1 MLLDHRNKDHPNKNI
16 MLATYIKTAWRNLL
30 SRKTYTLIN
39 ILGLSVGIASSLI
52 IFLVIHYELSYDR
65 FNSKKDRICRVVST
79 FSNYSNNEITRRMG
93 SVPVVLPS
101 ALRLDFPQVEK
112 VAAMWNIG
120 GAQIHIPIPGNNN
133 ADEKKLKENT
143 GLYFVEPQLFD
154 IFDYSW
160 LAGNASRL
168 KEPNTVVLSQS
179 LAREFFGDWKIAMG
193 RTIQMWSFRVPLQVV
208 GVYKDLPENSDIEV
222 KMGASYATFRNI
234 AAQMFAENNWNQ
246 HPWPSECFLLL
257 PQNETAGQFSPAL
270 ASFVKKYYPGKQDA
284 QQQKVTLAFQP
295 LSDIHLNENF
305 SNYKND
311 ALSHK
316 ELWSLGLIGFFL
328 LLVACI
334 NFINLATAQSVTRAK
349 EIGVRKV
356 LGSNR
361 GQILKQFLHETAIV
375 TTIAVLLG
383 CLLAKTALPFVANL
397 MRKPLSLDLIAYPS
411 ILLFLLVLGLTVNFL
426 AGFYPGIVLSGFSP
440 IEAIK
445 NKISSKTVGGIS
457 LRRGLVVFQ
466 FVIAQFL
473 VLGTIVVIEQMN
485 FFRNQPLGFE
495 KNAVAL
501 IELPSDSLDQTRY
514 GYLKTEML
522 KIPGVVASSLCLD
535 GPASGN
541 SNFTNFYFDN
551 NPVLKDFPVNLQF
564 GDSSYLNTFQIALAA
579 GRAPY
584 PSDTARELLV
594 NETLVRKLG
603 LSSANQILG
612 RFLSFDGQTKL
623 SIVGVM
629 KDFNSKSLKE
639 AVSPFVLASNVHA
652 YNYIALKLNP
662 ASMRTTLEDVQNT
675 FTQLYP
681 TYIYDL
687 SFLNETIAHF
697 YAGEE
702 MISQLFKITAFL
714 AIFIS
719 CLGLYGLVSFMA
731 TQKTKEVG
739 IRKVLG
745 ASIQS
750 IVFLFSKEFT
760 ILIAVAFLITAPLG
774 YFFMHQWLSGFY
786 YHIGISWTLFILVIG
801 VSFITAWITVGYKAI
816 KAAVAN
822 PVKSLRSE

>member
-1 MLLDHRNKDHPNKNI
+1 MLI
-16 MLATYIKTAWRNLL
+16 TYIKTAWRNLL

-39 ILGLSVGIASSLI
+39 ILGLSVGIASSLV
-52 IFLVIHYELSYDR
+52 IFLVIHYEMTYDSFQSR
-65 FNSKKDRICRVVST
+65 KDRICRVVSS
-79 FSNYSNNEITRRMG
+79 FSNYSNNEITRQSG
-93 SVPVVLPS
+93 SVPVVLS
-101 ALRLDFPQVEK
+101 GALRADFQQVEK
-112 VAAMWNIG
+112 VAAVWNIG

-133 ADEKKLKENT
+133 ADEKKVKENQ
-143 GLYFVEPQLFD
+143 GLFFVEPQLFD

-168 KEPNTVVLSQS
+168 KEPNTVVLNQS

-193 RTIQMWSFRVPLQVV
+193 RTIQIWSFRVPLQVV
-208 GVYKDLPENSDIEV
+208 GVFKDMPENSNMEV
-222 KMGASYATFRNI
+222 KMGASYPTFQNL
-234 AAQMFAENNWNQ
+234 AAQMFKENNWNQ
-246 HPWPSECFLLL
+246 LSWNSECFLLL
-257 PQNETAGQFSPAL
+257 PQNERASQFNTPL
-270 ASFVKKYYPGKQDA
+270 ASFVKKYYPGKENS

-305 SNYKND
+305 GNYKND
-311 ALSHK
+311 ALSSK
-316 ELWSLGLIGFFL
+316 ELWALGLIGFFL

-356 LGSNR
+356 LGSSR
-361 GQILKQFLHETAIV
+361 KQILRQFLHETAIV
-375 TTIAVLLG
+375 TTISVLLG
-383 CLLAKTALPFVANL
+383 GLLAETFLPFVAGL

-411 ILLFLLVLGLTVNFL
+411 ILVFLLLLGLTVNFL

-445 NKISSKTVGGIS
+445 NKISAKSIGGIS

-485 FFRNQPLGFE
+485 FFRNRPVGFE
-495 KNAVAL
+495 KNAVAMV
-501 IELPSDSLDQTRY
+501 ELPSDSLDQTRY
-514 GYLKTEML
+514 GYLKTELL
-522 KIPGVVASSLCLD
+522 KIPGVQASSLCLD
-535 GPASGN
+535 GPASTG
-541 SNFTNFYFDN
+541 SNNTNFYFDN

-564 GDSSYLNTFQIALAA
+564 GDSSFLSTFQIRLAA

-584 PSDTARELLV
+584 PSDTAKELLV
-594 NETLVRKLG
+594 NETLVKKLG
-603 LSSANQILG
+603 LTAANQIIG
-612 RFLSFDGQTKL
+612 KTLSFNGHIKL
-623 SIVGVM
+623 PIVGVM

-639 AVSPFVLASNVHA
+639 AVSPFVLASDAHT
-652 YNYIALKLNP
+652 YNYIAFRMNP
-662 ASMRTTLEDVQNT
+662 ESMKTALEGVQT
-675 FTQLYP
+675 AFTQLYP

-687 SFLNETIAHF
+687 SFLNETLAHF
-697 YAGEE
+697 YTAEE
-702 MISQLFKITAFL
+702 MVSQLFKITAFL

-750 IVFLFSKEFT
+750 IVYLFSKEFT

-786 YHIGISWTLFILVIG
+786 YHIGISWTLFVLVIG
-801 VSFITAWITVGYKAI
+801 ISFITAWITVGYKAI
-816 KAAVAN
+816 KAAIAN